1 MTDQQP
7 TTAGPTVFRI
17 PADRLERARG
27 AQTTLLVLGIVVG
40 GGLVALALWGLGGK
54 NADVV
59 FSLVFGL
66 GGLGILVAVVTA
78 VAGWRRNLRRAAGGD
93 GVVLAV
99 DQGGLA
105 LGAFGRV
112 AWPDVSE
119 IVYLDRRNSE
129 PGTGSAAGVGRQW
142 GKVLRDRGGRSEMD
156 VVVTL
161 RDSVRAQTGGA
172 PGDAAGMSNTSNG
185 RSVVRLPFGSA
196 LPVEAFHD
204 AYRAV
209 EPVAAA
215 HGITLRYDNKASV

>member
-7 TTAGPTVFRI
+7 TAAGPVVFRI
-17 PADRLERARG
+17 PADRMQRASG
-27 AQTTLLVLGIVVG
+27 AQTTLLVLGIAIG
-40 GGLVALALWGLGGK
+40 GGFAALAVWTLGGR
-54 NADVV
+54 NTDVV

-66 GGLGILVAVVTA
+66 GGLGIVVAVVTA
-78 VAGWRRNLRRAAGGD
+78 VLNWRRNLRRAAGDD

-112 AWPDVSE
+112 AWSDVAE

-129 PGTGSAAGVGRQW
+129 PGTGTAAGVGRKW

-156 VVVTL
+156 VLVTL
-161 RDSVRAQTGGA
+161 RDGAQRPA
-172 PGDAAGMSNTSNG
+172 AAASGDGSGMASTSNG
-185 RSVVRLPFGSA
+185 RTVVRLPFGAA
-196 LPVEAFHD
+196 LKVEAFHD

-209 EPVAAA
+209 EPIAAA
-215 HGITLRYDNKASV
+215 RGVALRYDDQASV